1 LIRRWPVALTL
12 IMTPLAACAAAP
24 DPPDVGFACA
34 YGRGFEVRYA
44 GSGASV
50 TITGGVYELARG
62 ASSIGRRF
70 TSPAVTLLIDDES
83 ASLVVDGEPRYIRC
97 RKL

>member
-1 LIRRWPVALTL
+1 LIRRWPIALAL

-24 DPPDVGFACA
+24 DPPHASFACA
-34 YGRGFEVRYA
+34 YNRGFEVRYA

-50 TITGGVYELARG
+50 TTTGGVYELAHG
-62 ASSIGRRF
+62 ASSLGRRF
-70 TSPAVTLLIDDES
+70 TSPAVTLLIDDDS
-83 ASLVVDGEPRYIRC
+83 ASLVVDGEPRYVRC